1 MCCNYCSRSLCS
13 QLHRWVE
20 GFTEE
25 TLDISLSLRQSG
37 NTVSSLKNIS
47 FLHESNT
54 LQDTQHLKQNKQ
66 IKSARLIKNTRNE
79 QAGGV
84 HVLDSV
90 SSLSRGDVMTYMTL
104 SCSRHSLHILI
115 MCYQVSAVLTEL
127 AAVYKAL
134 LPQAVVTELGSVCSA
149 AITQGASAFTQT
161 LVKHKDVSDFCLML
175 HLLKDLESVHTRIC
189 PAWGQRRDK
198 DTQNKS
204 RRTKMTTDS
213 WQEGDET
220 QND

>member
-1 MCCNYCSRSLCS
+1 MNKPVASMFWILSPLSPEAMSWHTWLSPVHDIRS
-13 QLHRWVE
+13 
-20 GFTEE
+20 T
-25 TLDISLSLRQSG
+25 
-37 NTVSSLKNIS
+37 SSS
-47 FLHESNT
+47 C
-54 LQDTQHLKQNKQ
+54 
-66 IKSARLIKNTRNE
+66 
-79 QAGGV
+79 
-84 HVLDSV
+84 VL
-90 SSLSRGDVMTYMTL
+90 T
-104 SCSRHSLHILI
+104 
-115 MCYQVSAVLTEL
+115 CYQVSAVLTEL

-149 AITQGASAFTQT
+149 EITQGASAFTQT